1 MRDSSLLE
9 ESKSLLKNLAE
20 RLSPLAF
27 VSYSRIASPL
37 QHITTAARVAT
48 GADTAKVLLKARQLQ
63 ITSGLSTFEM
73 RTNEVP
79 FRISFRAIRPSRD
92 ICMNV

>member
-20 RLSPLAF
+20 RLSLLAF

-37 QHITTAARVAT
+37 QQSATASRLAV

-63 ITSGLSTFEM
+63 ITSSLSTIEM
-73 RTNEVP
+73 RTNEVL
-79 FRISFRAIRPSRD
+79 FILFY
-92 ICMNV
+92 ICILITV

>member
-1 MRDSSLLE
+1 MHASVQDHLMRDSSLLE
-9 ESKSLLKNLAE
+9 ESKSLLKNVAE

-37 QHITTAARVAT
+37 QRMTASRVAT

-63 ITSGLSTFEM
+63 ITSSLST
-73 RTNEVP
+73 
-79 FRISFRAIRPSRD
+79 I
-92 ICMNV
+92 